1 MRCED
6 CLPLIE
12 EYFDKETDA
21 RTSEQMSAHLSTCAD
36 CAAAL
41 DSLSFE
47 QEIYARYDRPV
58 EVTPS
63 LWASVSAEIARGPQ
77 PEHTPPARQKFLSRL
92 RDGVAVSLAALAL
105 RPALASTLALL
116 VVAAAAGSLWLAH
129 VRRADTQ
136 REPSAA
142 SDLAS
147 KSPTGNVRVTPSP
160 DATEL
165 KRDSSG
171 PAEAASGNN
180 PDGEK
185 LSPPESGRDREPAS
199 ASGIKTPGGRSMPV
213 SVEALLAYQPAKQS
227 GLVEFRP
234 VDHER
239 AETDP
244 TATVQAAS
252 FNSGDA
258 TAGARLLD
266 PEQKDLARHVEQA
279 QILLRSIKNARP
291 SDGDTVNI
299 SYEKKLS
306 RKLLAENA
314 TLQLDAETRGDRD
327 TQQVLDSIEP
337 FLLDIANMHDNAS
350 REEVRSVKERVKK
363 TEIIAALQVY

>member
-12 EYFDKETDA
+12 EFFDKETDA
-21 RTSEQMSAHLSTCAD
+21 RTSEQMSAHLATCAD

-47 QEIYARYDRPV
+47 QEIYARYDRRV
-58 EVTPS
+58 EVAPS

-77 PEHTPPARQKFLSRL
+77 TERTPTAQQKFLSRL
-92 RDGVAVSLAALAL
+92 RDRVAAPLAALAL

-116 VVAAAAGSLWLAH
+116 CVAVAAGSLWLAH
-129 VRRADTQ
+129 VRRVNTP
-136 REPSAA
+136 REPVAA
-142 SDLAS
+142 SELARNNS
-147 KSPTGNVRVTPSP
+147 SEDVRATPSP
-160 DATEL
+160 NATEL
-165 KRDSSG
+165 KGNDNG
-171 PAEAASGNN
+171 PVEVVPGDN
-180 PDGEK
+180 PGGAK
-185 LSPPESGRDREPAS
+185 FTLPESEREPAP
-199 ASGIKTPGGRSMPV
+199 AGLVKTPGQSKPV
-213 SVEALLAYQPAKQS
+213 PVEALLAYQPAKQS
-227 GLVEFRP
+227 GLIEFRP
-234 VDHER
+234 VEHDR

-244 TATVQAAS
+244 TATVQTAS
-252 FNSGDA
+252 LDSGDA
-258 TAGARLLD
+258 ATSARLLD
-266 PEQKDLARHVEQA
+266 PEQKELARHVEQA